1 MLGLGTRP
9 GLRALRL
16 KLLYDLWLREDR
28 VYAHL
33 HKAIEEE
40 HSGVE
45 YEVARARDVV
55 QQCRELIL
63 DAIESTEFKCFQF
76 SMQGVPSTQRPGF
89 C

>member
-1 MLGLGTRP
+1 MYQDFFSSLYNGPLQMLPKFASDRTCLGTVLRIVLGLGSRP

-33 HKAIEEE
+33 HKALEEE

-45 YEVARARDVV
+45 YEVARARYVV
-55 QQCRELIL
+55 Q
-63 DAIESTEFKCFQF
+63 
-76 SMQGVPSTQRPGF
+76 
-89 C
+89 

>member
-1 MLGLGTRP
+1 MLGLGARP

-33 HKAIEEE
+33 HKALEEE

-45 YEVARARDVV
+45 YEVARARDVI
-55 QQCRELIL
+55 Q
-63 DAIESTEFKCFQF
+63 
-76 SMQGVPSTQRPGF
+76 
-89 C
+89 

>member
-55 QQCRELIL
+55 Q
-63 DAIESTEFKCFQF
+63 
-76 SMQGVPSTQRPGF
+76 
-89 C
+89 

>member
-1 MLGLGTRP
+1 MTFGRFFGQFCNPIELPPVLRIVLGLGARP

-33 HKAIEEE
+33 HKALEEE

-45 YEVARARDVV
+45 YEVARARDVI
-55 QQCRELIL
+55 Q
-63 DAIESTEFKCFQF
+63 
-76 SMQGVPSTQRPGF
+76 
-89 C
+89 